1 MLTLKNDSIYRM
13 FKQFKRF
20 IGKAYRAVKLFTNP
34 AKAAA
39 KILGDTYR
47 DVGSQYPPQVRNIL
61 LNHGNHKIVDI
72 KLCKEVVSENTEF
85 LLKALAGK
93 NTWEEAKKKYGFDR
107 FYHLFMIVTMENGSR
122 LHIEKNEVIRIS
134 DNPRPCPDALDLGSP
149 SNITVSELLDRTKQ
163 RIGNNDFFTYDPLS
177 NNCQAFVKQLLIT
190 MGLFNKTSNDF
201 LFQDIEGLREELPS
215 YTRYLAKGL
224 TDVGAFFNTA
234 YQKTKDYI
242 EYGSKGKQAE
252 GPDNQTDAS

>member
-1 MLTLKNDSIYRM
+1 M

-20 IGKAYRAVKLFTNP
+20 LGKAYRAVKLFTNP
-34 AKAAA
+34 SRSIG

-47 DVGSQYPPQVRNIL
+47 EVGSEYPPQVRNIL
-61 LNHGNHKIVDI
+61 LKHGNHKIVDI

-107 FYHLFMIVTMENGSR
+107 FYHLFMIVTMADGSR

-134 DNPRPCPDALDLGSP
+134 ESPRDCPDALDLGAP
-149 SNITVSELLDRTKQ
+149 NPITVSELLDRTKQ
-163 RIGNNDFFTYDPLS
+163 RIGNNDFFVYDPLG

-190 MGLFNKTSNDF
+190 MGLFNQTANEF
-201 LFQDIEGLREELPS
+201 LFQNIEGLREELPS
-215 YTRYLAKGL
+215 YTKYLAKGL
-224 TDVGAFFNTA
+224 TNVGAFFNTA

-242 EYGSKGKQAE
+242 EYGSKGQQVEAGPQAE
-252 GPDNQTDAS
+252 GPNNQTDAS